1 MHVRY
6 AVTVLAMAL
15 VFWGAG
21 HVAPPVAAQDPQLV
35 RLVEEINRLRR
46 DIADLQ
52 RQAYQ
57 RGTQFAAAAPG
68 TAVVGESA
76 GRSARFEVRL
86 GELEDE
92 MRTLT
97 GEVESVAHEIRGL
110 SSRIDKLVGDIDMRL
125 RPIERAQAT
134 TAAAVAMPAAVAG
147 TAPEEAVPLTAPAPS
162 VPAPPGDADSLSAL
176 LFPPIPAAAEP
187 QVPAAPVVPEAPE
200 TQAVDEAL
208 PPGSPEQQY
217 AYAFALLRKADY
229 AEAERALRAFIE
241 AHPDSELTG
250 NAYYWLAE
258 TFYVRND
265 LEQAAVYFARGYQDF
280 GDSIKA
286 SDNLLKL
293 AMSLARLGR
302 TDDACLTFQELGER
316 FPDVS
321 AQIKERAEA
330 EGRRA
335 GCT

>member
-46 DIADLQ
+46 DSADLQ

-110 SSRIDKLVGDIDMRL
+110 SSRIDTLVGAIDMRL
-125 RPIERAQAT
+125 RPIEGAPA
-134 TAAAVAMPAAVAG
+134 TAAPAE
-147 TAPEEAVPLTAPAPS
+147 TAPEEAVALTAPAPS

>member
-1 MHVRY
+1 M
-6 AVTVLAMAL
+6 
-15 VFWGAG
+15 
-21 HVAPPVAAQDPQLV
+21 
-35 RLVEEINRLRR
+35 
-46 DIADLQ
+46 
-52 RQAYQ
+52 
-57 RGTQFAAAAPG
+57 
-68 TAVVGESA
+68 
-76 GRSARFEVRL
+76 
-86 GELEDE
+86 
-92 MRTLT
+92 
-97 GEVESVAHEIRGL
+97 
-110 SSRIDKLVGDIDMRL
+110 VGDIDMRL

-134 TAAAVAMPAAVAG
+134 AATAATAPAE
-147 TAPEEAVPLTAPAPS
+147 TAPEEAVALTAPAPS

-241 AHPDSELTG
+241 AHPDSDLTG